1 MTACHSCLDK
11 AERAIPARIQA
22 PPNICVAL
30 QPNFFINTE
39 AMGPV
44 QIKKEKGFSKLWQFP
59 SFFQKIINNLYL
71 I

>member
-30 QPNFFINTE
+30 QPNFLINTE

-44 QIKKEKGFSKLWQFP
+44 QRNKKK
-59 SFFQKIINNLYL
+59 NNQTYTFLYL
-71 I
+71 IYI